1 MTTRPRFRL
10 LRRMTRELWHEQRKA
25 GFLRWTLWR
34 AALLGV
40 LVPLVSASFKHLRA
54 HGFPTSADGLAL
66 LFNAFLEGVPMFF
79 LIAFAVYALVWL
91 DHEEE
96 FFHKPASGDE
106 GG

>member
-10 LRRMTRELWHEQRKA
+10 PRRMTRALWHEQRKA
-25 GFLRWTLWR
+25 GFLRWTLSR
-34 AALLGV
+34 AVLLAV
-40 LVPLVSASFKHLRA
+40 LVPLISASFKYLRA
-54 HGFPTSADGLAL
+54 HGFSISDDGFTRIFSASMADL
-66 LFNAFLEGVPMFF
+66 PMFF
-79 LIAFAVYALVWL
+79 LIAFAACALAWL